1 MRLPVVFVTP
11 IAIVQESSLFAS
23 DEVIQL
29 LLWRTYRNKSRARE
43 DTAQAQPKPRRL
55 ARLLFFPLFIPRKA
69 EASGQNCCWVLAVA
83 GEPKITGAR
92 DRSTACR
99 RSSSSPW
106 RLKPPRAPARFFSAL
121 LAFLPSSHA
130 VSSLVAGFLSRLFAR
145 DSTRPRT
152 SSTRARYP
160 LRPRRTRPSG
170 GFDSLC
176 RC

>member
-1 MRLPVVFVTP
+1 LLHPSLSFRSPFCLHLTRLSNCYYGEL
-11 IAIVQESSLFAS
+11 IGINLEI
-23 DEVIQL
+23 EKI
-29 LLWRTYRNKSRARE
+29 R
-43 DTAQAQPKPRRL
+43 PKPNRSPYVL
-55 ARLLFFPLFIPRKA
+55 HGCFSFLYIPRKA

-83 GEPKITGAR
+83 GEPKITSAR

-106 RLKPPRAPARFFSAL
+106 RWKPPRAPARFFSAL